1 MQVKYNLYLL
11 LKSIILSIV
20 ISLNIVKELT
30 KFRLTLSVVFSSFIS
45 YFLGVEVID
54 YIQVSLLLI
63 GGILIVGSSNIFN
76 QIIEKDLDKLM
87 ARTKNRPL
95 PKKEISQRLALFIA
109 VICSLLGIFLMYLIN
124 VKVAI
129 LASISLFLYTA
140 VYTPMKLIS
149 PLSVFIG
156 AIPGAFPF
164 MIGWVAATNNIG
176 IEAVTLFL
184 MQFFWQFPHFWS
196 IGWSQN
202 RDYQKAGFKMLPT
215 GKKDNSTS
223 AQILFY
229 SFWAVIISIIPFF
242 GFTGELKLS
251 PIGLIVVLLL
261 GIFLIYKSYKL
272 FIDGK
277 NKNARKLMVTSVI
290 YLTFVQLTFLFDKI
304 LNL

>member
-1 MQVKYNLYLL
+1 M
-11 LKSIILSIV
+11 
-20 ISLNIVKELT
+20 VKELT

-45 YFLGVEVID
+45 YFLGAGVIN
-54 YIQVSLLLI
+54 YVQVSLLLI
-63 GGILIVGSSNIFN
+63 GGIFIVGSSNIFN

-95 PKKEISQRLALFIA
+95 PKKEISQRLALLIA
-109 VICSLLGIFLMYLIN
+109 VICSLIGIFLMYLIN
-124 VKVAI
+124 IKVAI

-149 PLSVFIG
+149 PLSVFVG

-176 IEAVTLFL
+176 IEAITLFL

-202 RDYQKAGFKMLPT
+202 RDYERAGFKMLPT

-229 SFWAVIISIIPFF
+229 SFWAVIISVIPFF

-251 PIGLIVVLLL
+251 LMGLTIVLLL
-261 GIFLIYKSYKL
+261 GVFLIYKSYNL

-277 NKNARKLMVTSVI
+277 DENARKLMVSSVM

>member
-1 MQVKYNLYLL
+1 ML
-11 LKSIILSIV
+11 LKSIKLSKV
-20 ISLNIVKELT
+20 ISLNIIKEIT

-54 YIQVSLLLI
+54 YIQLSLLLI

-95 PKKEISQRLALFIA
+95 PKKEISQSLALFIA
-109 VICSLLGIFLMYLIN
+109 VIFSLLGIFLMYLIN

-164 MIGWVAATNNIG
+164 MIGWVAATNTIG

-242 GFTGELKLS
+242 GFTRELKLS
-251 PIGLIVVLLL
+251 PTGLIVVVLL

-277 NKNARKLMVTSVI
+277 DENARKLMVTSVI